1 VTPLCRPRSL
11 SPEQLE
17 AARRR
22 AIEVNPANADEQRVV
37 ARTPAGT
44 RGGLTRMAVVVARK
58 WPRSGVRLSVSFM
71 DTRSPALRT
80 RILKHLNAWNA
91 SANVQ
96 FAETNGVGQVR
107 IARLDDPPDMS
118 GYWSYVGTEILD
130 VEEDE
135 PTMNLE
141 AFTMRTPESE
151 FVRVVRHEAGH
162 TLGFDH
168 EHMRSEIVA
177 RIDRRKAIAFYD
189 KDQGWT
195 AAEVEEQVLT
205 PLSKR
210 SIMGTAETD
219 PLSIMCYQLPAEIM
233 KDGKP
238 VPGGTDINPNDY
250 AFAARIYPKPGVA
263 TKPAGGAAKPAAGAA
278 KPRTRL
284 MRGG

>member
-1 VTPLCRPRSL
+1 MAPICRPRSL
-11 SPEQLE
+11 SVDQLE

-22 AIEVNPANADEQRVV
+22 ALEVNPANADEQREV
-37 ARTPAGT
+37 ARTPVGR
-44 RGGLTRMAVVVARK
+44 RGGTTRMAVVVARK
-58 WPRSGVRLSVSFM
+58 WPRTGVKLSVSFM
-71 DTRSPALRT
+71 DTRSRALRT
-80 RILKHLNAWNA
+80 RILAHLNAWNQ

-96 FAETNGVGQVR
+96 FVETNGVGQVR

-118 GYWSYVGTEILD
+118 GYWSYLGTEILE
-130 VEEDE
+130 VEDDE

-168 EHMRSEIVA
+168 EHMRSDIVA
-177 RIDRRKAIAFYD
+177 RIDPKKAIAFYD

-195 AAEVEEQVLT
+195 KAEVEEQVLT

-219 PLSIMCYQLPAEIM
+219 PLSIMCYQLPGEIM

-238 VPGGTDINPNDY
+238 VPGGDDINPNDF
-250 AFAARIYPKPGVA
+250 AFAAKLYPKPGA
-263 TKPAGGAAKPAAGAA
+263 AAGPTA
-278 KPRTRL
+278 KKPTTRL
-284 MRGG
+284 MRGV